1 MHTTTKQILGLVIG
15 AVLLV
20 PALASARNE
29 NDRYGEVKI
38 SRLHAGATLENG
50 VLKDRAQVSKVP
62 WVGSWWA
69 YRSNGIADCWDE
81 YGGGDCYKD
90 ETKLSPAAK
99 LDRWLDREAR
109 IDRQGLAD
117 YVAGIA
123 DINPLASERV
133 DLIRRLNRWIA
144 QNPGK
149 DWRETDDGKR
159 YLELT
164 QQIEDQKA
172 MLPKVDVD
180 TAVEFEVLNH
190 GNGQEGVEGW
200 WGHCNAWSAAAVMDP
215 EPRHSTTVDGIEFSP
230 ADVKAYLTEAWME
243 HRSSFFGS
251 RADHDP
257 TDESDMDVAFK
268 DVTPA
273 AFHIFFADQ
282 LGNKDK
288 SFVIDR
294 YTGSQVWNQPIRAYQ
309 TKIEPL
315 YQGDTPER
323 RRITQTVY
331 GWRGEGQERDLGE
344 REVYPVLVTTT
355 IHWITDGLPHD
366 ALTVENINDVDDE
379 DEFADAWAIR
389 RKYDDQ
395 VEVRTLTYELWL
407 TRPLGDEDAEII
419 GDGVWKHANPLG
431 NQNHPDFMWQPLAQ
445 GAARR
450 NYENPYVPYERIV
463 AEILPGTIEQ
473 VAPPTPSEGLVFEST
488 ERFEIPDNDRSGVRS
503 VITVEE
509 DVEIHSL
516 TVIPSITHTYKGDLE
531 ITLRKGRRWK
541 IIKKR
546 GEGGSEDDV
555 KDPIDVPHYIGDT
568 TKGEWTLVVKDL
580 AAQDV
585 GTLEGWKI
593 IFNQ

>member
-1 MHTTTKQILGLVIG
+1 MRIAKKEVIG
-15 AVLLV
+15 LLAVLLAV
-20 PALASARNE
+20 PGLASARNE
-29 NDRYGEVKI
+29 NDRYGEVKLG
-38 SRLHAGATLENG
+38 RLHASATFENG

-69 YRSNGIADCWDE
+69 YRENGIANCWE
-81 YGGGDCYKD
+81 SYSGADCYKD
-90 ETKLSPAAK
+90 PDRLSPAEK
-99 LDRWLDREAR
+99 LDTWLDRVQN

-117 YVAGIA
+117 YVAGVA
-123 DINPLASERV
+123 DINPSASERV
-133 DLIRRLNRWIA
+133 ELIRKLNRWIA
-144 QNPGK
+144 ANPGK
-149 DWRETDDGKR
+149 DWRTTDDGKR

-164 QQIEDQKA
+164 QEIEDAKA
-172 MLPKVDVD
+172 ALPQVDVD

-190 GNGQEGVEGW
+190 GNGTEGVEGW
-200 WGHCNAWSAAAVMDP
+200 WGHCNAWAAAAILDP
-215 EPRHSTTVDGIEFSP
+215 EPRHPTTVGGIEFVA

-251 RADHDP
+251 RANHDP
-257 TDESDMDVAFK
+257 TSESDMDVAYK

-273 AFHIFFADQ
+273 AFHIYFADQ

-309 TKIEPL
+309 TRIEPL
-315 YQGDTPER
+315 YEGDTPER
-323 RRITQTVY
+323 RRIVQTTY

-344 REVYPVLVTTT
+344 KEVYPVLVTTT

-379 DEFADAWAIR
+379 SEFADAWTIR

-407 TRPLGDEDAEII
+407 TRPLGDDDAEII
-419 GDGVWKHANPLG
+419 GDGVWKHANPTG

-445 GAARR
+445 GPARR
-450 NYENPYVPYERIV
+450 DYENPYIPYERIV
-463 AEILPGTIEQ
+463 AEILPGTLEA
-473 VAPPTPSEGLVFEST
+473 APPMPSEGLVFEST
-488 ERFEIPDNDRSGVRS
+488 ERLEIPDNDSKGVS
-503 VITVEE
+503 SIIKVDE
-509 DVEIHSL
+509 DVEITSL
-516 TVIPSITHTYKGDLE
+516 TVIPNITHTYRGDLE

-555 KDPIDVPHYIGDT
+555 KDPIDVPHYIGDST
-568 TKGEWTLVVKDL
+568 QGEWKLVVKDR

-593 IFNQ
+593 VFNQ